1 MRTPLLILLA
11 LSLILMSCSG
21 EDGDAGPQGE
31 SGENGY
37 HCWDTNT
44 NRSNDPEEDTNDDGE
59 WNNLDCIGMDGLNGK
74 NGVNCWD
81 LNADFMNDPEED
93 INEDG
98 KWDVTD
104 CQGADGNADVQKI
117 ILELDNPFIYFD
129 LLIELEVP
137 QLTPEVLQNYVLLF
151 QFENVTPNGSA
162 YLPLPGRLA
171 IYDRSYGVIFEPGF
185 VYIEVTNFDGSDT
198 SPGWMGLW
206 DFLHIT
212 LIKIS
217 ALEDKGQTAQI
228 QKALM
233 EADIVIED
241 HKALSPYFNK
251 E

>member
-1 MRTPLLILLA
+1 
-11 LSLILMSCSG
+11 MSCSG
-21 EDGDAGPQGE
+21 EDGDVGPQGE

-59 WNNLDCIGMDGLNGK
+59 WNNLDCIGMDGINGE
-74 NGVNCWD
+74 NGINCWD

-104 CQGADGNADVQKI
+104 CQGADGNADVQRIVLDFDDAYIYDSI
-117 ILELDNPFIYFD
+117 IQFT
-129 LLIELEVP
+129 VP
-137 QLTPEVLQNYVLLF
+137 QLTPENIEDYVLLF
-151 QFENVTPNGSA
+151 YLEYVQLNSV
-162 YLPLPGRLA
+162 YLPIPGGVA
-171 IYDRSYGVIFEPGF
+171 EFDRSYNVFFEPGF
-185 VYIEVTNFDGSDT
+185 VYISVSTFDGSDT
-198 SPGWMGLW
+198 NPGWLGEW

-241 HKALSPYFNK
+241 HKALSPFFSK

>member
-1 MRTPLLILLA
+1 
-11 LSLILMSCSG
+11 MSCSG
-21 EDGDAGPQGE
+21 KDGDVGPQGE

-59 WNNLDCIGMDGLNGK
+59 WNNLDCIGMDGLNGI
-74 NGVNCWD
+74 NCWD
-81 LNADFMNDPEED
+81 LDADFMNDTNED
-93 INEDG
+93 TNEDG

-117 ILELDNPFIYFD
+117 ILDLNDADIFFSTLELA
-129 LLIELEVP
+129 VP
-137 QLTPEVLQNYVLLF
+137 QLTSEILQEYVLLF
-151 QFENVTPNGSA
+151 HFEYVSIGGSS
-162 YLPLPGRLA
+162 YFSIPGGLA
-171 IYDRSYGVIFEPGF
+171 QWDRSYNVAFAPGF
-185 VYIEVTNFDGSDT
+185 VYIIVSNFDGSDT
-198 SPGWMGLW
+198 DPGWLGEW

-241 HKALSPYFNK
+241 HKALSPYFGK

>member
-1 MRTPLLILLA
+1 
-11 LSLILMSCSG
+11 MSCSG
-21 EDGDAGPQGE
+21 KDGDVGPQGE

-59 WNNLDCIGMDGLNGK
+59 WNNLDCIGMDGLNGI
-74 NGVNCWD
+74 NCWD
-81 LNADFMNDPEED
+81 LDADFMNDTNED
-93 INEDG
+93 TNEDG

-117 ILELDNPFIYFD
+117 ILDLNDADIFFSTLELA
-129 LLIELEVP
+129 VP
-137 QLTPEVLQNYVLLF
+137 QLTSEILQEYVLLF
-151 QFENVTPNGSA
+151 HFEYVSIGGSS
-162 YLPLPGRLA
+162 YFSIPGGLA
-171 IYDRSYGVIFEPGF
+171 QWDRSYNVAFAPGF
-185 VYIEVTNFDGSDT
+185 VYIIVSNFDGSDT
-198 SPGWMGLW
+198 DPGWLGEW

-241 HKALSPYFNK
+241 HKALSPYFGK
-251 E
+251 EWTLV

>member
-21 EDGDAGPQGE
+21 EDGAIGPQGE

-59 WNNLDCIGMDGLNGK
+59 WNNLDCIGMDGLNGE
-74 NGVNCWD
+74 NGINCWD
-81 LNADFMNDPEED
+81 LDADFMNDPEED
-93 INEDG
+93 TNEDG

-117 ILELDNPFIYFD
+117 ILDLNDADIFFSTLELA
-129 LLIELEVP
+129 VP
-137 QLTPEVLQNYVLLF
+137 QLTSEILQEYVLLF
-151 QFENVTPNGSA
+151 HFEYVSIGGSS
-162 YLPLPGRLA
+162 YFSIPGGLA
-171 IYDRSYGVIFEPGF
+171 QWDRSYNVAFAPGF
-185 VYIEVTNFDGSDT
+185 VYIIVSNFDGSDT
-198 SPGWMGLW
+198 DPGWLGEW

-217 ALEDKGQTAQI
+217 ALEDKGQTAKI

-241 HKALSPYFNK
+241 HKALSPYFGK

>member
-1 MRTPLLILLA
+1 
-11 LSLILMSCSG
+11 MSCSG
-21 EDGDAGPQGE
+21 EDGDVGPQGE

-44 NRSNDPEEDTNDDGE
+44 NRFNDSEEDTNDDGE
-59 WNNLDCIGMDGLNGK
+59 WNNLDCIGMDGLNGE
-74 NGVNCWD
+74 NGINCWD

-93 INEDG
+93 TNEDG

-104 CQGADGNADVQKI
+104 CQGADGNADVQRI
-117 ILELDNPFIYFD
+117 VLDFDDAYYFSYVARFS
-129 LLIELEVP
+129 VP
-137 QLTPEVLQNYVLLF
+137 EISEETLQSHVLLF
-151 QFENVTPNGSA
+151 
-162 YLPLPGRLA
+162 YLEHVGVISPYFLA
-171 IYDRSYGVIFEPGF
+171 IPGGMAELDRKYDVIVEPGL
-185 VYIEVTNFDGSDT
+185 VNIMISNFSGTDT
-198 SPGWMGLW
+198 DVEWTESW

-217 ALEDKGQTAQI
+217 ALEDKGQTTQI

-241 HKALSPYFNK
+241 YKALSPYFGK